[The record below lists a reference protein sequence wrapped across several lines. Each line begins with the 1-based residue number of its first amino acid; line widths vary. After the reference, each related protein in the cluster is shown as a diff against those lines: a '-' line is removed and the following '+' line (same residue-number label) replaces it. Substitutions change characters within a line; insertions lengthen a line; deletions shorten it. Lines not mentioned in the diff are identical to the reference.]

1 MRGKCICLSMKT
13 KKRIGT
19 ANAVF
24 HFDSRK
30 EGICEATPFGNL
42 YKNALKLAGVRV
54 SRVPLNFRQRP
65 QRIILAGAHLSRVP
79 LNFKQRP
86 QRIILAGAPLS
97 HVPLNFTQRQYRKFH
112 VIVSPLPYSHWY
124 CLFVRLQYTF
134 AYF

>member
-30 EGICEATPFGNL
+30 EGICEATPFGSL
-42 YKNALKLAGVRV
+42 YKNALKLAGVR
-54 SRVPLNFRQRP
+54 
-65 QRIILAGAHLSRVP
+65 LSRVP

-86 QRIILAGAPLS
+86 QRIILAGAHLS
-97 HVPLNFTQRQYRKFH
+97 HVPLNFTQRPYRKFH